1 MKTNKLTKILAMLF
15 ALLAVLI
22 TGCSTPSSD
31 GGSDDDST
39 YKVEIGAV
47 SCDDWMAYQNWR
59 SSGPILSYNVLKQ
72 KRDTLYSQTIDGT
85 YENKGRLSAADVKAY
100 LMQYNYSETA
110 ANDCIEFAD
119 RCGNELALLELNSS
133 TQEITWIYIEK

>member
-1 MKTNKLTKILAMLF
+1 MLF

-39 YKVEIGAV
+39 YKVEIGDV

-59 SSGPILSYNVLKQ
+59 SSGPIISYNVLKQ

-119 RCGNELALLELNSS
+119 ICGNELALLDLNTS